1 MDLQMATVIVA
12 WVAVA
17 VALWNVW
24 MLRRVV
30 KRDEETIRI
39 LHKTNELLRQQLG
52 RDEGRIP

>member
-1 MDLQMATVIVA
+1 MATVIVA